1 MQLEYNHRA
10 PKRSPIRIWPWIKLV
25 LCIVFW
31 WLVLKT
37 LAEAPRVSPW
47 GQSNADRPAEQAQ

>member
-1 MQLEYNHRA
+1 MQLEYSA
-10 PKRSPIRIWPWIKLV
+10 PKRSPIRVWPWIKLV

-37 LAEAPRVSPW
+37 LAEAPRVPPG
-47 GQSNADRPAEQAQ
+47 GQSNAAQVISMLYPR